1 MPHNQQVTLTL
12 HPFVLITAVYFSHLE
27 LATQGT
33 NFMSLRCV
41 TGMASGA
48 SDRLLALLL
57 LRMW

>member
-1 MPHNQQVTLTL
+1 MHFNNVS
-12 HPFVLITAVYFSHLE
+12 YLE

-33 NFMSLRCV
+33 NFMSLRGV